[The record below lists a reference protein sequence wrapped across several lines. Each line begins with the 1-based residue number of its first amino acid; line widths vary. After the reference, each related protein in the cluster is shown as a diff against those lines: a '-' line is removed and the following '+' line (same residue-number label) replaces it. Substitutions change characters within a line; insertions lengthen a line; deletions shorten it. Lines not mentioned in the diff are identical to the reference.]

1 MRQLVMFD
9 EPLRVNEGWL
19 GFSKPQLSFIS
30 LKCNTNTCIIG
41 ISYLDNASSIRPDG
55 DHEIS

>member
-19 GFSKPQLSFIS
+19 GFLKPQLSFIS
-30 LKCNTNTCIIG
+30 LKCNTITGIIG
-41 ISYLDNASSIRPDG
+41 TSYLDNALGMGPDS